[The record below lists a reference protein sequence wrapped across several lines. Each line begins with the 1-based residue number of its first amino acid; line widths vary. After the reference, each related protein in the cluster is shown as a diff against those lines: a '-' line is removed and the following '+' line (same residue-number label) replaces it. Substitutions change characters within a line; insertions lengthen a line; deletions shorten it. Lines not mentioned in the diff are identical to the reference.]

1 MAVTELLHN
10 AAGHAFEDG
19 EPGTVVLTAERDGD
33 DLVVKVCDDGRGLP
47 VDFDPAASTGLGLQI
62 VRTLVTSELHG
73 TLSMGPPAN
82 GGPGTEAV
90 LVLPGAG
97 RPRR

>member
-1 MAVTELLHN
+1 
-10 AAGHAFEDG
+10 
-19 EPGTVVLTAERDGD
+19 
-33 DLVVKVCDDGRGLP
+33 
-47 VDFDPAASTGLGLQI
+47 

-73 TLSMGPPAN
+73 TLVMGPPES
-82 GGPGTEAV
+82 GGRGTEAV